1 MASLYR
7 TWEEASKKRALPPE
21 WDNWEDCRAWV
32 ITNRYKM
39 EYGYKGEFSP
49 QGCLKAIPGYVE
61 PTPAAITEEKGESD
75 AGKQTKPRSR
85 RRNSV

>member
-1 MASLYR
+1 MASLYK
-7 TWEEASKKRALPPE
+7 TWEGAQKSKALPPE

-49 QGCLKAIPGYVE
+49 QGCLKAIPGYAE
-61 PTPAAITEEKGESD
+61 PTSIAITAEKGESD
-75 AGKQTKPRSR
+75 AGKKTNTRSR
-85 RRNSV
+85 RRDGV

>member
-49 QGCLKAIPGYVE
+49 QGCAKAMPGYVE
-61 PTPAAITEEKGESD
+61 PNPTAITEEKGESD
-75 AGKQTKPRSR
+75 AGKQTKPRTR